1 VFHADDPN
9 ADISCQW
16 RPVSLPA
23 VKNNFDFLV
32 GMWTSTQR
40 RLREVLNNS
49 DEWYE
54 FPGDLRCWSVLDG
67 AGNVDEVTFPTLGY
81 AGLTVR
87 LYDAERDEWS
97 IYWASTKQG
106 LGLPPQ
112 VGRFGD
118 DGRGVFLSDDVDD
131 GRPVRVAYIWSD
143 ITEASARWEQAFS
156 PDGGVTWETNWVAE
170 FRRA

>member
-1 VFHADDPN
+1 M
-9 ADISCQW
+9 
-16 RPVSLPA
+16 
-23 VKNNFDFLV
+23 KNSFDFLV
-32 GMWTSTQR
+32 GTWTSTQR
-40 RLREVLNNS
+40 RLREVLNNC

-54 FPGDLRCWSVLDG
+54 FPGNLRCWNVLDG

-87 LYDAERDEWS
+87 LYDAEGDEWS
-97 IYWASTKQG
+97 IYRASTRHG

-118 DGRGVFLSDDVDD
+118 DGRGIFLSDDVYE
-131 GRPVRVAYIWSD
+131 GRPVRVSYIWSG
-143 ITEASARWEQAFS
+143 ITEDSARWEQAFS
-156 PDGGVTWETNWVAE
+156 PDAGVTWETNWVAE

>member
-1 VFHADDPN
+1 
-9 ADISCQW
+9 
-16 RPVSLPA
+16 

-32 GMWTSTQR
+32 GTWTSTQR
-40 RLREVLNNS
+40 RLRAVLNDS

-54 FPGDLRCWSVLDG
+54 FPGELRCWSVLDG

-97 IYWASTKQG
+97 IYWASTRQG

-118 DGRGVFLSDDVDD
+118 DGRGIFLSDDVYE

-143 ITEASARWEQAFS
+143 ITEDSARWEQAVS
-156 PDGGVTWETNWVAE
+156 PDAGVTWETNWVAE

>member
-1 VFHADDPN
+1 
-9 ADISCQW
+9 
-16 RPVSLPA
+16 

-32 GMWTSTQR
+32 GTWTSTQR

-81 AGLTVR
+81 TGLTVR
-87 LYDAERDEWS
+87 LYDAGRDEWS
-97 IYWASTKQG
+97 IYWASSKQG
-106 LGLPPQ
+106 LTLPPQ

-118 DGRGVFLSDDVDD
+118 DGRGVFLADDVYE
-131 GRPVRVAYIWSD
+131 GRPVRVAYIWSE
-143 ITEASARWEQAFS
+143 ITADSARWEQAFS
-156 PDGGVTWETNWVAE
+156 PDAGVSWETNWVAE